1 MNTIELTPDP
11 QDLASPIRPLGV
23 GGQNGATGE
32 QSATSPVGA
41 DGTNG
46 VDDAKGATEL
56 TGREGP
62 IGPIVAAGPQ
72 GEQGHIGETDADERW
87 AQRALKLN

>member
-11 QDLASPIRPLGV
+11 QDITSPIGPLGV
-23 GGQNGATGE
+23 GEQNGATGE
-32 QSATSPVGA
+32 QSATSPAGA
-41 DGTNG
+41 VGTNG

-62 IGPIVAAGPQ
+62 TGPIVAAGPQ
-72 GEQGHIGETDADERW
+72 DEQGQIGETDADERW
-87 AQRALKLN
+87 PQRALKLK

>member
-11 QDLASPIRPLGV
+11 QDIYSPIGPLCV

-32 QSATSPVGA
+32 QSATSPAGA
-41 DGTNG
+41 VGTNG
-46 VDDAKGATEL
+46 VDDVKGATEL

-72 GEQGHIGETDADERW
+72 DEQGHIGETEADERW
-87 AQRALKLN
+87 AQRALNVK